1 LRDFFSDRSNRFELP
16 HLTRLT
22 HCAIIIRCSR
32 RRVAASVEMQ
42 TSPFLAS
49 HKIVA
54 GCTSTRNTSN
64 RSHTH
69 THTST
74 RIHRCFTAMQRH
86 SMTHPCLARCTLHN
100 LISLARD
107 RLRTNCPANNI
118 VYLHCLASLGR
129 HLAVLISAQMTP
141 YPRLPNNTGMQ
152 AQVLRKSRIERLSSM
167 LTTTYPTVPS

>member
-54 GCTSTRNTSN
+54 GCTSTRDTSN

-69 THTST
+69 THINTHTQMLHSHAAPLHDAPMSRSLHIT
-74 RIHRCFTAMQRH
+74 QPYLARSRSPSHQLPCQRH
-86 SMTHPCLARCTLHN
+86 RIPTLPCL
-100 LISLARD
+100 
-107 RLRTNCPANNI
+107 P
-118 VYLHCLASLGR
+118 R

-152 AQVLRKSRIERLSSM
+152 AQVLRKSRIERLSSSASY
-167 LTTTYPTVPS
+167 YPTHCA